1 MQRIVSLVAGAL
13 VLGCNQAP
21 SDVRPWRAT
30 DHDHT
35 ESPNAAQTD
44 VSDGGQTGV
53 MGVDEVALA
62 AWRANCVPCHGVIGR
77 GDGPKGPSTK
87 ARDLTDAT
95 WQAGVSDEQIATSIR
110 QGKGQMPKFDLPAS
124 SVEQLVRLVRL
135 LDARRAEEPTGADL
149 DAGAR
154 ADARSTGDA
163 GPVADAGPARKPPP
177 PAVDGGAAPAPKR
190 PAP

>member
-1 MQRIVSLVAGAL
+1 MHRSVSLVLGAL
-13 VLGCNQAP
+13 ALGCNQAP

-44 VSDGGQTGV
+44 MTDGGQTGV

-77 GDGPKGPSTK
+77 GDGPKGPSVK
-87 ARDLTDAT
+87 ARDLTDAA
-95 WQAGVSDEQIATSIR
+95 WQAGVTDEQIASSIR

-124 SVEQLVRLVRL
+124 SVEQLVRLIRL
-135 LDARRAEEPTGADL
+135 LDARRAEAPAAPEAPPAS
-149 DAGAR
+149 DAGAG
-154 ADARSTGDA
+154 ADSGAAQR
-163 GPVADAGPARKPPP
+163 RPPP
-177 PAVDGGAAPAPKR
+177 PGDGGAPPSAKKPGAEPAP
-190 PAP
+190 